1 MKLRLLCLAFITAV
15 SLRAAGGLPAFNAIM
30 TMGKEHRFVLV
41 SGEGKSS
48 SWLKI
53 GGTFEGTTIKGY
65 DEASGGLDLERHGK
79 VTRVRIV
86 ADAAVKDSGSAAP
99 LATPAT
105 LADAEEVLKAMQFD
119 EMFAKIMEQ
128 QKKQMGPMMQRM
140 AAGMK
145 IAEEDRARVTALQQK
160 VTDEIFDSLSG
171 PEMKAAVAGIYSSVF
186 SKEEL
191 ASLGAFYSTP
201 AGQSMVSKQPQVQEK
216 MMQVMMPKMAE
227 IGPKMQAAMK
237 DFAAEMKAKQQTSAP
252 APTPAPNP

>member
-1 MKLRLLCLAFITAV
+1 MKLRLLCLAFLTAV
-15 SLRAAGGLPAFNAIM
+15 SLHAAGGLPAFNAIM

-41 SGEGKSS
+41 SDEGKTS

-53 GGTFEGTTIKGY
+53 GGTFEGVTIKGY
-65 DEASGGLDLERHGK
+65 DEASGGLDLERDGK

-86 ADAAVKDSGSAAP
+86 ADAAVKDSGPAAP

-105 LADAEEVLKAMQFD
+105 LADAEEVLKAMHFD

-128 QKKQMGPMMQRM
+128 QKKSVTQMMQKNTGQMKMAPEDRERM
-140 AAGMK
+140 MAIQTKIMDELFDSMGGSGMK
-145 IAEEDRARVTALQQK
+145 
-160 VTDEIFDSLSG
+160 S
-171 PEMKAAVAGIYSSVF
+171 AVAEIYSSVF

-191 ASLGAFYSTP
+191 TSLGAFYSTP
-201 AGQSMVSKQPQVQEK
+201 AGQSMVAKQPLVQEK

-227 IGPKMQAAMK
+227 LGPKMQAAMK
-237 DFAAEMKAKQQTSAP
+237 DFATEMKAKQQTSAP